1 MRRPSKPTDAE
12 LAILR
17 VLWARGPSTVRE
29 VARALGREGAYTT
42 VLKQLQ
48 IMAEKRFVD
57 RDESAR
63 SHVYQ
68 AVASEQDT
76 QRRLVADLLNRV
88 FDGSAARLLMQALAS
103 KKASRQELAEIEK
116 LIEKAR
122 GGRR

>member
-1 MRRPSKPTDAE
+1 MPRPPKPTDAE

-29 VARALGREGAYTT
+29 VARELGRERAYTT

-48 IMAEKRFVD
+48 IMADKQLVD
-57 RDESAR
+57 RDESTR

-68 AVASEQDT
+68 ALLSERDT

-88 FDGSAARLLMQALAS
+88 FDGSAAQLLMQALAS
-103 KKASRQELAEIEK
+103 KKATRQELAEIEK
-116 LIEKAR
+116 LIEKER
-122 GGRR
+122 EGRR

>member
-116 LIEKAR
+116 LIEKER

>member
-1 MRRPSKPTDAE
+1 MKSAPKPTHAE

-29 VARALGREGAYTT
+29 VARELGRESAYTT

-48 IMAEKRFVD
+48 IMTDKRLVQ
-57 RDESAR
+57 RDESMR
-63 SHVYQ
+63 SHVY
-68 AVASEQDT
+68 APAFSEQDT
-76 QRRLVADLLNRV
+76 QRKLVADLLNRV
-88 FDGSAARLLMQALAS
+88 FNGSPAQLLTQALAS

-116 LIEKAR
+116 LIEKER

>member
-1 MRRPSKPTDAE
+1 MRKPPKPTDAE

-29 VARALGREGAYTT
+29 VARELGREVAYTT

-48 IMAEKRFVD
+48 IMAEKHLVD
-57 RDESAR
+57 RDESTR
-63 SHVYQ
+63 SHVYRS
-68 AVASEQDT
+68 VLSEQDT
-76 QRRLVADLLNRV
+76 QRRLVADLLNRA
-88 FDGSAARLLMQALAS
+88 FDGSAAQLLMQALAS

-116 LIEKAR
+116 LIEKER